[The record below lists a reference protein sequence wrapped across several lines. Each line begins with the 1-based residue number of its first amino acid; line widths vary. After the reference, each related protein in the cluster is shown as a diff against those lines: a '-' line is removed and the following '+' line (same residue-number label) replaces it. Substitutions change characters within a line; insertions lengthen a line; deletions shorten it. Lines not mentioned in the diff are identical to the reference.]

1 MNTSAAEQQ
10 ALKAVDR
17 AVDCAADC
25 AAECAA
31 DCAVDCAA
39 ADGQDS
45 GDGDAA
51 ALPEA
56 GWQPASSGRALACS
70 RALMSLS
77 VTCMLFSVVIV
88 GLTGIA

>member
-1 MNTSAAEQQ
+1 MKTSAAEQH
-10 ALKAVDR
+10 ALK

-25 AAECAA
+25 AA
-31 DCAVDCAA
+31 

-45 GDGDAA
+45 SEGDAA